1 MIYSLNNHADELIE
15 MLNGNDYHYDE
26 RMIMRIHDGMSTY
39 DISEFI
45 HDSDDVK
52 EIIEFIHAV
61 RLIMRNDDKLNAA
74 AFMLSCW
81 I

>member
-1 MIYSLNNHADELIE
+1 

-45 HDSDDVK
+45 HDSDDVND
-52 EIIEFIHAV
+52 IIAFIHAV